1 MTNRVRSG
9 RQKVAP
15 EAKKGRE
22 NREFDKGENRE
33 FVDPTEFRVA
43 SQSYRLPLDTER
55 RGSLVKSD
63 ELVLA
68 LAAVQRQEILA
79 QEPEGLV
86 LSIVSGGH
94 RVVVWAARR
103 RHLAALNSLVG
114 ASVDRAFFKLCC
126 GAAHDPSPRA

>member
-1 MTNRVRSG
+1 MGGIDT
-9 RQKVAP
+9 
-15 EAKKGRE
+15 
-22 NREFDKGENRE
+22 GENRE

-94 RVVVWAARR
+94 RVVARR
-103 RHLAALNSLVG
+103 RHLALKSVSGLSPGAVG
-114 ASVDRAFFKLCC
+114 LARRLSFSSGRTGPAV
-126 GAAHDPSPRA
+126 